1 MSSKRSMV
9 FKPIQLYPH
18 QLEAY
23 EDLHNGCILCGDV
36 GTGKTLTGLY
46 YYLNKISHN
55 RKLYV
60 LTTAKKR
67 DDGDWPAEAKLL
79 GINEIVVDSWNNI
92 KNYTQVK
99 NAFFIFDEQRVV
111 GSGTWAKSFIKIA
124 KNNPWILLSGT
135 PGDTWMDYIPVFVAN
150 GFYKNRTD
158 FIEQHVEYDRFAKYP
173 KVKRYHNTNKLLRL
187 RRRVLIRMT
196 MQRHTLRHRN
206 YMETYYDEE
215 LYKEAVTRRWNV
227 FDDKPMRTKS
237 EFVQVVRRIVAT
249 SDGRIHEAG
258 WQLTHQRKVIV
269 FYNYDYELMILRDLC
284 EFLGKPFAEYNGHKH
299 EDIPKNREWAYL
311 VQYTAGAEGWNCTET
326 DHMLF
331 YSPNYSWKVT
341 EQSEGRIDRLNTPFT
356 DLHYTY
362 LTSKAQIDK
371 DVIKANLTKRKFN
384 ESAWVKG
391 GKFYE

>member
-1 MSSKRSMV
+1 MV

-356 DLHYTY
+356 DLNYTY